1 MSSQS
6 FQNLPTTPIV
16 RADTFATNAAQNTTI
31 VFSTPFPAGI
41 LPFVQVQNTQAATW
55 QTIIFTTSN
64 VTNTSF
70 TVTQYNIT
78 TPGSYQI
85 VSCDYIAVGFSQ

>member
-16 RADTFATNAAQNTTI
+16 RSNTFATNPTQNTNI
-31 VFSTPFPAGI
+31 LFSPPFPAGI
-41 LPFVQVQNTQAATW
+41 TPFVQVQNTQGTTW

-64 VTNTSF
+64 TTNTGF
-70 TVTQYNIT
+70 TITQYNIT
-78 TPGSYQI
+78 NPGSYQTI
-85 VSCDYIAVGFSQ
+85 SCDYIAVGFPQ